1 MLLVPV
7 VVLLQAAAA
16 VAPLPPTGEVTGR
29 VRDGTAQLPLAEV
42 TVTEAGRRSSLT
54 DSAGSYRLDGLA
66 PGSHRIKFVR
76 EGYDTL
82 TIGVLVADSGIARVD
97 VELMPQPVYLATLQ
111 VVGSPVS
118 VEAGPTADDAEL
130 DRVRLHDDWLNQR
143 LAGAGDVLLALA
155 DLPGMQ
161 AGSER
166 GAGVHVRG
174 GATADN
180 LVLLDGIPVFSAVHY
195 AGSASAV
202 NPDAVAG
209 AELHPGVSSAQF
221 GDHLGGVVEL
231 ETRDAGPD
239 PLAARG
245 ALGSGEVRQSVSGY
259 IPALRTGIS
268 VGGRTTYRNALMGE
282 GYDGQ
287 ATEGS
292 GYRDLLTVATSDVAG
307 GRLRAVS
314 FFSDNSLAFPAF
326 GDNAAYSGSHGN
338 YGPVARNDVSWNS
351 WSQGLT
357 WNRADTRVKLE
368 TAAWAAGSSADV
380 AWRGGEGPERLH
392 SRLTQLGI
400 SGRVAWPSGDD
411 AGTSVGASV
420 VRSSTEYAVTG
431 AGGLTLAAAPT
442 LASVFAEHQW
452 RPVAPVLIS
461 AGLRATSDF
470 AGWTG
475 LEPRVTVSVEPD
487 AQTRFGVAVGRSH
500 QALQSV
506 VNDESVLGL
515 LLGFDLP
522 VAAGAGGV
530 PVARAD
536 QLEAYAGR
544 HLGSGLELAV
554 TAFARRTADV
564 ALGAASTRDFF
575 PGDSVVVGSGGASGV
590 TGTVSLDRGPIHSRV
605 SVTLARDT
613 RTAGSTQYRTGYG
626 NGTSVGVDLGYQFLG
641 DTRAQVRFRAGAH
654 EPASVVEPGFDYQPI
669 QDGELAGTPINLP
682 GDINSSR
689 LPSYSRLD
697 LGLRRDW
704 RIPGI
709 GRGNRLTTAAA
720 LTNLLDRSNI
730 LGLVARTDG
739 GLRGIQGTS
748 RRLQLEVGWRF

>member
-1 MLLVPV
+1 VLLVPV

-16 VAPLPPTGEVTGR
+16 VAPLTPAAAVTGK
-29 VRDGTAQLPLAEV
+29 VRDGTAQRPLADV
-42 TVTEAGRRSSLT
+42 TVTEAGRASSLT
-54 DSAGSYRLDGLA
+54 DSAGGYRLDGLA
-66 PGSHRIKFVR
+66 PGSHQIGFVR

-82 TIGVLVADSGIARVD
+82 VIGVLVADSGLARVD
-97 VELMPQPVYLATLQ
+97 VELMPQPVHLATLQ
-111 VVGSPVS
+111 VVATPIDIPARPS
-118 VEAGPTADDAEL
+118 VNDAEL
-130 DRVRLHDDWLNQR
+130 GRVRLDDGWLDHR

-161 AGSER
+161 ASGER
-166 GAGVHVRG
+166 GAGVHVQG

-180 LVLLDGIPVFSAVHY
+180 LTLLDGIPVFSAVHY

-202 NPDAVAG
+202 NPDAVAA
-209 AELHPGVSSAQF
+209 AELHPGVSSVRF
-221 GDHLGGVVEL
+221 GDHLSGVVEL

-239 PLAARG
+239 PFAARG
-245 ALGSGEVRQSVSGY
+245 ALGSGEIRQSVSGY

-268 VGGRTTYRNALMGE
+268 IGGRTTYRNALMGE
-282 GYDGQ
+282 GYDGD
-287 ATEGS
+287 ATDGS
-292 GYRDLLTVATSDVAG
+292 GYHDLLTVATSDLAG

-314 FFSDNSLAFPAF
+314 FFSGNSLAFPAF
-326 GDNAAYSGSHGN
+326 GDNTSYSGSHGN
-338 YGPVARNDVSWNS
+338 YARVARNDVSWGS

-357 WNRADTRVKLE
+357 WNRTNTRVKLE
-368 TAAWAAGSSADV
+368 TAAWAAGSSGDV
-380 AWRGGEGPERLH
+380 AWRGGEGFERLH
-392 SRLTQLGI
+392 NRLAQFGL
-400 SGRVAWPSGDD
+400 SGRVAWPSSDG
-411 AGTSVGASV
+411 GTSVGASV
-420 VRSSTEYAVTG
+420 VRSSTDYTVTG

-452 RPVAPVLIS
+452 RPLAPVLLS
-461 AGLRATSDF
+461 AGIRASSDF

-475 LEPRVTVSVEPD
+475 LEPRVSANLEPD
-487 AQTRFGVAVGRSH
+487 PRTRFGVALGRSH
-500 QALQSV
+500 QTLQSV

-515 LLGFDLP
+515 LLGFELP
-522 VAAGAGGV
+522 VAAGAGGL

-544 HLGSGLELAV
+544 QLGGGVELAV
-554 TAFARRTADV
+554 TAFARHTDGV

-575 PGDSVVVGSGGASGV
+575 PGDSLVVGNGDASGV
-590 TGTVSLDRGPIHSRV
+590 TGTVSLDRGPVRSRV

-613 RTAGSTQYRTGYG
+613 RSAGATRYHTGYG
-626 NGTSVGVDLGYQFLG
+626 NGTSVGVDLGYQFLR
-641 DTRAQVRFRAGAH
+641 DTRVQLRFRAGAR

-682 GDINSSR
+682 GDINSTR

-704 RIPGI
+704 RIPGL
-709 GRGNRLTTAAA
+709 GRGTRLTTAAA
-720 LTNLLDRSNI
+720 LTNLLDRTNI

-739 GLRGIQGTS
+739 GLRGIQGAS
-748 RRLQLEVGWRF
+748 RRLQLDVGWRF

>member
-1 MLLVPV
+1 VLLIPV

-16 VAPLPPTGEVTGR
+16 VAPIPSGGAVSGK
-29 VRDGTAQLPLAEV
+29 VRDGTAQRPLTDV
-42 TVTEAGRRSSLT
+42 TVTEAGRLSSLT
-54 DSAGSYRLDGLA
+54 DSAGGYRLDNLA
-66 PGSHRIKFVR
+66 AGSHQLRFVR

-82 TIGVLVADSGIARVD
+82 LIGVLVADSGLARVD
-97 VELMPQPVYLATLQ
+97 VELMPQPVHLATLQ
-111 VVGSPVS
+111 VVADPVT
-118 VEAGPTADDAEL
+118 VPARPAGDDAEL
-130 DRVRLHDDWLNQR
+130 GRVRLDDGWMDHR
-143 LAGAGDVLLALA
+143 LAGSGDVLLALA

-161 AGSER
+161 ASGER
-166 GAGVHVRG
+166 GAGIHVRG
-174 GATADN
+174 GATAEN
-180 LVLLDGIPVFSAVHY
+180 LILLDGIPVFSAVHY

-202 NPDAVAG
+202 NPDAVAA
-209 AELHPGVSSAQF
+209 AELHPGVSSARF
-221 GDHLGGVVEL
+221 GDHLSGVVEL

-239 PLAARG
+239 PFAARG
-245 ALGSGEVRQSVSGY
+245 ALGSGEIRQSVSGY

-282 GYDGQ
+282 GYDGD
-287 ATEGS
+287 ATDGS
-292 GYRDLLTVATSDVAG
+292 GYHDFLTVATSDLAG

-314 FFSDNSLAFPAF
+314 FFSNNSLAFPAF
-326 GDNAAYSGSHGN
+326 GDNATYAGSSGT
-338 YGPVARNDVSWNS
+338 YVRVARNDVSWDS

-357 WNRADTRVKLE
+357 WNRSNTRVKLE

-392 SRLTQLGI
+392 NRLAQFGA
-400 SGRVAWPSGDD
+400 SARVAWPAGDG
-411 AGTSVGASV
+411 GTSVGASV
-420 VRSSTEYAVTG
+420 VRSSTAYTVTG
-431 AGGLTLAAAPT
+431 AGDLALAAAPT

-452 RPVAPVLIS
+452 RPLAPVLVS
-461 AGLRATSDF
+461 AGLRVGSDF
-470 AGWTG
+470 AGWTA
-475 LEPRVTVSVEPD
+475 LEPRVSASLEPD
-487 AQTRFGVAVGRSH
+487 ARTRVGIAVGRSH

-506 VNDESVLGL
+506 VNDESALGL

-522 VAAGAGGV
+522 VAAGAGNL

-536 QLEAYAGR
+536 QLEAFAGR
-544 HLGSGLELAV
+544 ELGGGVELAV
-554 TAFARRTADV
+554 TAFARRTAGI

-575 PGDSVVVGSGGASGV
+575 PGDSLVVGSGDASGV
-590 TGTVSLDRGPIHSRV
+590 TGTVSLERGPVRSRV
-605 SVTLARDT
+605 SVTLARDA
-613 RTAGSTQYRTGYG
+613 RTAGATRYHTGYG
-626 NGTSVGVDLGYQFLG
+626 NGTSVGVDLGYQFLQ
-641 DTRAQVRFRAGAH
+641 DTRLQLRFRAGAR

-682 GDINSSR
+682 GDINSNR

-704 RIPGI
+704 RIPGL
-709 GRGNRLTTAAA
+709 GRGNQLTTAAA
-720 LTNLLDRSNI
+720 LTNVLDRTNI

>member
-1 MLLVPV
+1 VLLVPV

-16 VAPLPPTGEVTGR
+16 VAPIPSGGAVSGK
-29 VRDGTAQLPLAEV
+29 VRDGTAQRPLADV
-42 TVTEAGRRSSLT
+42 TVTEAGRPSSLT
-54 DSAGSYRLDGLA
+54 DSAGGYRLDNLA
-66 PGSHRIKFVR
+66 AGSHQLRFVR

-82 TIGVLVADSGIARVD
+82 LIGVLVADSGLARVD
-97 VELMPQPVYLATLQ
+97 VELMPQPVHLATLQ
-111 VVGSPVS
+111 VVADPVT
-118 VEAGPTADDAEL
+118 VPARPAGDDAEL
-130 DRVRLHDDWLNQR
+130 GRVRLDDGWMDHR
-143 LAGAGDVLLALA
+143 LAGSGDVLLALA

-161 AGSER
+161 ASGER
-166 GAGVHVRG
+166 GAGIHVRG
-174 GATADN
+174 GATAEN
-180 LVLLDGIPVFSAVHY
+180 LILLDGIPVFSAVHY

-202 NPDAVAG
+202 NPDAVAA
-209 AELHPGVSSAQF
+209 AELHPGVSSARF
-221 GDHLGGVVEL
+221 GDHLSGVVEL

-239 PLAARG
+239 PFAARG
-245 ALGSGEVRQSVSGY
+245 ALGSGEIRQSVSGY

-282 GYDGQ
+282 GYDGD
-287 ATEGS
+287 ATDGS
-292 GYRDLLTVATSDVAG
+292 GYHDFLTVATSDLAG

-314 FFSDNSLAFPAF
+314 FFSNNSLAFPAF
-326 GDNAAYSGSHGN
+326 GDNATYAGSSGT
-338 YGPVARNDVSWNS
+338 YVRVARNDVSWDS

-357 WNRADTRVKLE
+357 WNRSNTRVKLE

-392 SRLTQLGI
+392 NRLAQFGA
-400 SGRVAWPSGDD
+400 SARVAWPAGDG
-411 AGTSVGASV
+411 GTSVGASV
-420 VRSSTEYAVTG
+420 VRSSTAYTVTG
-431 AGGLTLAAAPT
+431 AGNLALAAAPT

-452 RPVAPVLIS
+452 RPLAPVLVS
-461 AGLRATSDF
+461 AGLRVGSDF
-470 AGWTG
+470 AGWTA
-475 LEPRVTVSVEPD
+475 LEPRVSASLEPD
-487 AQTRFGVAVGRSH
+487 ARTRVGIAVGRSH

-506 VNDESVLGL
+506 VNDESALGL

-522 VAAGAGGV
+522 VAAGAGNL

-536 QLEAYAGR
+536 QLEAFAGR
-544 HLGSGLELAV
+544 ELGGGVELAV
-554 TAFARRTADV
+554 TAFARRTAGI

-575 PGDSVVVGSGGASGV
+575 PGDSLVVGSGDASGV
-590 TGTVSLDRGPIHSRV
+590 TGTVSLERGPVRSRV
-605 SVTLARDT
+605 SVTLARDA
-613 RTAGSTQYRTGYG
+613 RTAGATRYHTGYG
-626 NGTSVGVDLGYQFLG
+626 NGTSVGVDLGYQFLQ
-641 DTRAQVRFRAGAH
+641 DTRLQLRFRAGAR

-682 GDINSSR
+682 GDINSNR

-704 RIPGI
+704 RIPGL
-709 GRGNRLTTAAA
+709 GRGNQLTTAAA
-720 LTNLLDRSNI
+720 LTNVLDRTNI